1 MFQFEDFTFLKQLG
15 LLLPQ
20 KQKIDSIND
29 FTCQKHP
36 QGDHMKDTWDFPGD
50 PVVKNLPAN
59 AEDTGSI
66 SGPGRSHMS
75 KGNWA
80 CALQLLSSQSRAHK
94 VKLLNPMY
102 LQPMLHDKKS
112 HHDEKPKH
120 RN

>member
-1 MFQFEDFTFLKQLG
+1 MIHSPWSQCKEPITAKTDKSLFQFEDFTFLKQLG

-59 AEDTGSI
+59 AEDTGLI

-75 KGNWA
+75 KGN
-80 CALQLLSSQSRAHK
+80 
-94 VKLLNPMY
+94 
-102 LQPMLHDKKS
+102 
-112 HHDEKPKH
+112 
-120 RN
+120 

>member
-1 MFQFEDFTFLKQLG
+1 MIHSPWSQCKEPITAKTDKSLFQFEDFTFLKQLG

-20 KQKIDSIND
+20 KQKTDSIND

-36 QGDHMKDTWDFPGD
+36 QLDRMKDTWDFLGG

-75 KGNWA
+75 KGN
-80 CALQLLSSQSRAHK
+80 
-94 VKLLNPMY
+94 
-102 LQPMLHDKKS
+102 
-112 HHDEKPKH
+112 
-120 RN
+120 

>member
-1 MFQFEDFTFLKQLG
+1 
-15 LLLPQ
+15 
-20 KQKIDSIND
+20 
-29 FTCQKHP
+29 
-36 QGDHMKDTWDFPGD
+36 MKDTWDFPGG
-50 PVVKNLPAN
+50 PVVKNLPAS

-75 KGNWA
+75 TGNWA
-80 CALQLLSSQSRAHK
+80 CASQLLSSQSRAHK

-120 RN
+120 RNGEEPCSPQVEKAQMQQRRPTVAKN